1 MNEEMQKN
9 SQVQPA
15 PRRAGARRPLWGLL
29 CGLALMA
36 ASPTVQAAAADDQAL
51 AATMDTLTAEY
62 AKRYPIEATEL
73 GIHTY
78 DGEIDDV
85 SPAGIAAELAWLRG
99 WQARLAAIPGE
110 RLSAESRFD
119 LDLARHAIASRIYL
133 RGDSQ
138 DHRRRP
144 GSYLRMVAGSVNALI
159 KRSFAPAEK
168 RLRLVQARLAK
179 LPAALQAAEKNL
191 DQTAPVSQVA
201 IDITL
206 SDLDAT
212 ARFLSDDVPLAFPEV
227 KDAKL
232 QAELKQASGAVAQAL
247 RRFGDFLKE
256 RRKTASPAFAL
267 GSETYKK
274 RLWAVEMI
282 DEPLPQLLSR
292 AESEIA
298 RLQREFRATAAKID
312 AKKDA
317 AAVQLDMLKDHP
329 SGDRVIAETSAR
341 LSGQQ
346 KFLID
351 RRIVTLPSPILPL
364 VRESPPFMR
373 ATTLASMDTP
383 GPYDSAKEAYYY
395 VTLPNPT
402 WTADQAE
409 DFLRGAHS
417 RPIIEVTAIHEAFP
431 GHYLQHLWE
440 GKLSKARQLF
450 GVMSNIEGWAHYT
463 EQMMLDE
470 GYGSGDPRLRLAQ
483 IQDALLRAGRF
494 VVALRMHTD
503 AAGPGSTPWTVEQG
517 TDYFQKQALQTRK
530 VSEMEAL
537 RGTQDP
543 LFMVYTWGKLEILRL
558 RDEVKAARGA
568 GYALKSFHDE
578 LLSYGRAP
586 FKLIRP
592 LLIKK
597 SGS

>member
-1 MNEEMQKN
+1 MKHTTPTPPCMG
-9 SQVQPA
+9 ST
-15 PRRAGARRPLWGLL
+15 PRRSSLLRTLSFLL
-29 CGLALMA
+29 CGLGLLCLPLQSGA
-36 ASPTVQAAAADDQAL
+36 APADDQAF
-51 AATMDTLTAEY
+51 AAQMDALTAEY
-62 AKRYPIEATEL
+62 AKHYPIEATEL

-78 DGEIDDV
+78 DGEIDDL
-85 SPAGIAAELAWLRG
+85 SPTGIAAELTWLRG
-99 WQARLAAIPGE
+99 WQARLAAIPTE
-110 RLSAESRFD
+110 RLSASQRFD
-119 LDLARHAIASRIYL
+119 LELARHAIGSRIYL
-133 RGDSQ
+133 RAESQ

-144 GSYLRMVAGSVNALI
+144 GLYLRVAAGSVNALI

-168 RLRLVQARLAK
+168 RLRLVQSRLAK
-179 LPAALQAAEKNL
+179 LPTVLQAAEKNL
-191 DQTAPVSQVA
+191 DASAPLSQVA

-212 ARFLSDDVPLAFPEV
+212 ARFLSDDVPQAFPDV

-232 QAELKQASGAVAQAL
+232 QADLRAASQAVAGQL
-247 RRFGDFLKE
+247 RRFGEFLKT
-256 RRKTASPAFAL
+256 RRKTASPTFAL
-267 GSETYKK
+267 GSDAYKK

-282 DEPLPQLLSR
+282 DEPLPQLLQR
-292 AESEIA
+292 AEAEIA
-298 RLQREFRATAAKID
+298 RLQRDFRSAAAQID
-312 AKKDA
+312 RKKDA

-351 RRIVTLPSPILPL
+351 RSIVTLPSPVLPL

-402 WTADQAE
+402 WTSEQAE

-431 GHYLQHLWE
+431 GHYVQHLWE
-440 GKLSKARQLF
+440 DRLSKARQLF

-470 GYGSGDPRLRLAQ
+470 GYGNGDARLRLAQ

-503 AAGPGSTPWTVEQG
+503 AAGPGSAGWTVEQG
-517 TDYFQKQALQTRK
+517 TEYFQKQALQTRK
-530 VSEMEAL
+530 VAEMEAL

-543 LFMVYTWGKLEILRL
+543 LYMVYTWGKLEILRM
-558 RDEVKAARGA
+558 RDEVKGARGA
-568 GYALKSFHDE
+568 GYALKSFHDD

-592 LLIKK
+592 LLVKK
-597 SGS
+597 

>member
-1 MNEEMQKN
+1 MNDTMKHTKGIC
-9 SQVQPA
+9 SSLRSV
-15 PRRAGARRPLWGLL
+15 RSCRPMLGWL
-29 CGLALMA
+29 CGLTLLCQPWTA
-36 ASPTVQAAAADDQAL
+36 QAAPADDQAFS
-51 AATMDTLTAEY
+51 AQMDALTREY

-78 DGEIDDV
+78 DGDIDDV
-85 SPAGIAAELAWLRG
+85 SPAGITAELAWLRG
-99 WQARLAAIPGE
+99 WQARLAAIPAAQ
-110 RLSAESRFD
+110 LSTENRFD
-119 LDLARHAIASRIYL
+119 LALARHAVDARIYL
-133 RGDSQ
+133 RGEAHDQ
-138 DHRRRP
+138 RRRP
-144 GSYLRMVAGSVNALI
+144 GMYLRMVAGSVNALI
-159 KRSFAPAEK
+159 KRSFAPADQ
-168 RLRLVQARLAK
+168 RLRLVLARLGK
-179 LPAALQAAEKNL
+179 LPSVLQAAEKNL

-212 ARFLSDDVPLAFPEV
+212 ARFLSDDVPQAFPDV

-232 QAELKQASGAVAQAL
+232 QADLRQSSQAVAQSL
-247 RRFGDFLKE
+247 RRFGDFLKQ
-256 RRKTASPAFAL
+256 RRKTASPTFSL

-282 DEPLPQLLSR
+282 DEPLPRLLQR

-298 RLQREFRATAAKID
+298 RLQRDFRVTAEKID
-312 AKKDA
+312 RKKDA

-346 KFLID
+346 KFLVD
-351 RRIVTLPSPILPL
+351 RAIVTLPSPILPL

-395 VTLPNPT
+395 VTLPNPA
-402 WTADQAE
+402 WTPEQAE

-503 AAGPGSTPWTVEQG
+503 AAGPGSAPWTVEQG
-517 TDYFQKQALQTRK
+517 TEFFQKQALQTRK

-543 LFMVYTWGKLEILRL
+543 LYMVYTWGKLEILRL
-558 RDEVKAARGA
+558 RDEVKAARGG
-568 GYALKSFHDE
+568 GYALKRFHDD

-586 FKLIRP
+586 FQLIRP
-592 LLIKK
+592 MLVKK
-597 SGS
+597 

>member
-1 MNEEMQKN
+1 MNDQMNKITE
-9 SQVQPA
+9 SQA
-15 PRRAGARRPLWGLL
+15 ARRSFRPRGLALGLL
-29 CGLALMA
+29 CGLALLCVPLA
-36 ASPTVQAAAADDQAL
+36 ARPAPADDQAF
-51 AATMDTLTAEY
+51 AALMVTLTSEY

-73 GIHTY
+73 GIHSY

-85 SPAGIAAELAWLRG
+85 SPAGIAAELAWLRD
-99 WQARLAAIPGE
+99 WQARLAAIPSAS
-110 RLSAESRFD
+110 LSTENRFD
-119 LDLARHAIASRIYL
+119 LELARHAVGSRLYL
-133 RGDSQ
+133 RGEAQ

-144 GSYLRMVAGSVNALI
+144 GTYLRMVAGSVNALI
-159 KRSFAPAEK
+159 KRSFAPAQQ

-179 LPAALQAAEKNL
+179 LPSALQAAEKNL
-191 DQTAPVSQVA
+191 DESAPLSQVA

-227 KDAKL
+227 KDAAL
-232 QAELKQASGAVAQAL
+232 QQELRQASSTVAQAL
-247 RRFGDFLKE
+247 RRFGDFLKQ
-256 RRKTASPAFAL
+256 RRKTASPTFSL
-267 GSETYKK
+267 GSEAYKK

-298 RLQREFRATAAKID
+298 RLQREFRATAGKID
-312 AKKDA
+312 SKKDA

-351 RRIVTLPSPILPL
+351 RRIVTLPSPVLPL

-402 WTADQAE
+402 WTKEQAE

-440 GKLSKARQLF
+440 GRLSKARQLF

-470 GYGSGDPRLRLAQ
+470 GYGNGDPTLRLAQ

-494 VVALRMHTD
+494 VAALRMHTD
-503 AAGPGSTPWTVEQG
+503 AAGPGSAAWTVEQA

-543 LFMVYTWGKLEILRL
+543 LYMVYTWGKLEILRL
-558 RDEVKAARGA
+558 RDDVKAVRGA
-568 GYALKSFHDE
+568 GFALKGFHDD

-586 FKLIRP
+586 FRLIRP
-592 LLIKK
+592 LVVKK
-597 SGS
+597 

>member
-1 MNEEMQKN
+1 MNKTTE
-9 SQVQPA
+9 SQPA
-15 PRRAGARRPLWGLL
+15 RLSFRPRGPALGLL
-29 CGLALMA
+29 CGLALLCVPLSA
-36 ASPTVQAAAADDQAL
+36 RPAPADDQAFVAL
-51 AATMDTLTAEY
+51 MVTLTSEY

-73 GIHTY
+73 GIHSY

-85 SPAGIAAELAWLRG
+85 SPAGIAAELAWLRD
-99 WQARLAAIPGE
+99 WQARLAAIPLAS
-110 RLSAESRFD
+110 LSTENRFD
-119 LDLARHAIASRIYL
+119 LELARHAVGSRLYL
-133 RGDSQ
+133 RSEAQ

-144 GSYLRMVAGSVNALI
+144 GTYLRMVAGSVNALI
-159 KRSFAPAEK
+159 KRSFAPAQQ

-179 LPAALQAAEKNL
+179 LPSALQAAEKNL
-191 DQTAPVSQVA
+191 DASAPLSQVA

-227 KDAKL
+227 KDAAL
-232 QAELKQASGAVAQAL
+232 QQELRQASSTVAQAL
-247 RRFGDFLKE
+247 RRFGDFLKQ
-256 RRKTASPAFAL
+256 RRKTASPAFSL
-267 GSETYKK
+267 GSEAYKK

-298 RLQREFRATAAKID
+298 RLQREFRATAGKID
-312 AKKDA
+312 SKKDA

-351 RRIVTLPSPILPL
+351 RRIVTLPSPVLPL
-364 VRESPPFMR
+364 VRETPPFMR

-402 WTADQAE
+402 WTKEQAE

-440 GKLSKARQLF
+440 GRLSKARQLF

-470 GYGSGDPRLRLAQ
+470 GYGNGDPTLRLAQ

-494 VVALRMHTD
+494 VAALRMHTD
-503 AAGPGSTPWTVEQG
+503 AAGPGSAAWTVEQA

-543 LFMVYTWGKLEILRL
+543 LYMVYTWGKLEILRL

-568 GYALKSFHDE
+568 GFALKGFHDD

-586 FKLIRP
+586 FRLIRP
-592 LLIKK
+592 LVVKK
-597 SGS
+597 